1 MDPASVLIVDEDDEE
16 RTALAGLLRDA
27 GFEVVEAASGDEAL
41 RLIRENRHAL
51 AILEVPLGAISGYE
65 VCRSLRA
72 DLDLELP
79 VIFLSGARTES
90 YDRVAGFLAGADDY
104 LVKPYAADELLA
116 RVRRLVD
123 QTRERAIRAS
133 WGLTKRELQVLQLLG
148 EGLTKGE
155 IAQRLFIT
163 PKTVGTHM
171 EHIFSKLGVQ
181 TAAQAVAVAYRRDL
195 IGERHVS

>member
-41 RLIRENRHAL
+41 RLIREKRHAL

-123 QTRERAIRAS
+123 QTRERAIRTS

>member
-16 RTALAGLLRDA
+16 RRSLAGLLRDA

-41 RLIRENRHAL
+41 RLIRENQHAL

-116 RVRRLVD
+116 RVRRLIS

-148 EGLTKGE
+148 EGLAKGE

-181 TAAQAVAVAYRRDL
+181 TAAQAVAVAYRREL
-195 IGERHVS
+195 IGDRDVS